1 MDRNQLEE
9 ARRVLEE
16 QANSAA
22 TSIELEDVIDF
33 IIDDMER
40 FLYATGNSHLAN
52 GLLFLE
58 KAMYGDIL
66 NDDTRTKVEHLR
78 LLNALLLEFVE
89 GSNFHADIWAEI
101 YLRQVVLN
109 SKNDDLIVPP
119 SLALDIQQSLMRLIE
134 QSCE

>member
-1 MDRNQLEE
+1 
-9 ARRVLEE
+9 
-16 QANSAA
+16 
-22 TSIELEDVIDF
+22 
-33 IIDDMER
+33 
-40 FLYATGNSHLAN
+40 
-52 GLLFLE
+52 
-58 KAMYGDIL
+58 
-66 NDDTRTKVEHLR
+66 